1 MEEKRK
7 PEVPRGLY
15 FEEFETGQIFTSPGR
30 TVTEADVVSFAALT
44 GDWTRLHTD
53 AVYAAQQP
61 FGQRVAHGMLGLSIA
76 SALAIRLGILEET
89 ILAFREINHWKFVL
103 PVFLGDTIHVQAVV
117 HETRSVPLL
126 GGGLVTLEIEVLKQD
141 DKVVQRGR
149 WSVLVKSQAFPRHA

>member
-1 MEEKRK
+1 MEEKHK

-15 FEEFETGQIFTSPGR
+15 FEEFTGGQKLISPGR

-53 AVYAAQQP
+53 AAYAAQQL
-61 FGQRVAHGMLGLSIA
+61 FGQRVAHGMLGISIA
-76 SALAIRLGILEET
+76 SALTMRLGILEET

-117 HETRSVPLL
+117 HETRAVPRLC
-126 GGGLVTLEIEVLKQD
+126 GGLVTLEIEVLNQD

-149 WSVLVKSQAFPRHA
+149 WSVLVKSQTPS